1 MTDKELIYSLMKKGA
16 ELTERIQNACRDAID
31 EIVNLF
37 EGLDITRIEV
47 EDWACEPDL
56 YSTGTINHVVLDEG
70 TIYVYPDIGE
80 DVEYTSEDWFD
91 EAPQLLQILTQ
102 ALSAQTAFLEKLTVG
117 AKVKWNDPAIND
129 YEPEE
134 RTEALKREFEIFKV
148 PENLTVNDSVWISDG
163 HTEAEVP
170 IWELEIVL

>member
-1 MTDKELIYSLMKKGA
+1 MDKEFVLGLSKKA
-16 ELTERIQNACRDAID
+16 SELKTTITNTCRDAID
-31 EIVNLF
+31 EIINLF
-37 EGLDITRIEV
+37 EGLDTDRIDV
-47 EDWACEPDL
+47 EDWWDDNCLECTEVHHVINDG
-56 YSTGTINHVVLDEG
+56 GTIC
-70 TIYVYPDIGE
+70 VYPDIGE
-80 DVEYTSEDWFD
+80 DVEYTSEDWFY
-91 EAPQLLQILTQ
+91 EAPALLEILTM
-102 ALSAQTAFLEKLTVG
+102 AVLSKIDFTSKVKVG